1 MAIKRDEK
9 EPKVT
14 PEPKV
19 EEKVEEKV
27 EPTSTDKL
35 LWKMEEMQKKIERL
49 ESAPKPEEK
58 KEVPDFDIDA
68 IALRTKA
75 DLMKQ
80 DKVKLRVP
88 FNPMGTGD
96 ALIPIN
102 INGFRWFLKPGE
114 TVEVPEE
121 IAKIFEESYD
131 RTAMA
136 NSRVKVE
143 NAPM

>member
-1 MAIKRDEK
+1 MAIERDKKVAEK
-9 EPKVT
+9 VVEKVEKA
-14 PEPKV
+14 EPKV
-19 EEKVEEKV
+19 ESELETRLKELEEQLASLKSNTPKPQKEV
-27 EPTSTDKL
+27 EPEL
-35 LWKMEEMQKKIERL
+35 L
-49 ESAPKPEEK
+49 
-58 KEVPDFDIDA
+58 FDIDS
-68 IALRTKA
+68 IALRTKE

-80 DKVKLRVP
+80 PKVKLRVP

-131 RTAMA
+131 KTAMA
-136 NSRVKVE
+136 NSRVKIE
-143 NAPM
+143 NVPT